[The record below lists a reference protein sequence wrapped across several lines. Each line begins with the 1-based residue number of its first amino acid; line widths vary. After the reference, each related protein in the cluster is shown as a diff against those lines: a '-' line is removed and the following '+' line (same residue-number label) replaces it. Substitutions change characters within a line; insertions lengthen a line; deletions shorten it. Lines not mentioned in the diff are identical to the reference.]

1 MRIGPIDP
9 QNDLWNQYLRLALPH
24 DRTTD
29 VLQQAPQLPATV
41 APWSEVVSSI
51 LIAFSTAIIT
61 LAIIWLIWQT
71 ISSVVNA
78 AWSGEAI
85 AREWH
90 SIWGPLRIVFGLG
103 LLAPVANGNN
113 AAQLLVIQ
121 VSSWSGQVANS
132 IYRASL
138 SVMNTHQTNAQ
149 NVLPDAEISKFIK
162 AMAMIDL
169 CNRSV
174 IDFEISEGVPGNVLS
189 GRRGNPSRIGVIRR
203 ERQEGR
209 IGWHSALLPDAGV
222 ASAKHNSDGVIFSG
236 EASCPGLEIQ
246 YKDNPR
252 ALSSRALY
260 TLSFGLV
267 GAGGDE
273 AAMRRRIRET
283 WVKALNDIES
293 SFRPIGA
300 ALIQMTFGAL
310 VTQNAE
316 RSSDDL
322 IGQLRDWETASI
334 ERWRQATKQAVDIVR
349 EVRGASRI
357 EGLDR
362 LGWLNAPAVIIRQT
376 TMMRDAWG
384 VANAMPSV
392 TRLNEFMSAL
402 QDEVRNRRFQR
413 YASAIAVVGDEL
425 NSPFSA
431 REREAIEA
439 AASVSEQP
447 PMPERTRE
455 AVSWGMIPDVD
466 IRRGSPLMQVA
477 DWGFWLMETGSIIWT
492 ASAAANAA
500 ANITSNVSRQFK
512 NAGIRQGGLIEILGK
527 GGAAI
532 ASFGMFLG
540 GAMVLVGIMHAY
552 ILPIMPT
559 IIFIIFA
566 LGCLILV
573 IEALIA
579 APLWALGH
587 VKLAGQGVVDH
598 TQLPGYQIL
607 LNLFVRI
614 PIAMMAFVFSL
625 LVVDT
630 VLFGVS
636 QLLGEGFGAHIPQT
650 SIIGLF
656 GYVAFMLVYGFI
668 SWTIC
673 LRTFSMINELPDKVL
688 RWIQI
693 QSVTNQDD
701 GQRYVVGGLVMGM
714 QRAGAGTGAATA
726 ALAGPVQA
734 AAGRLPA
741 PGPASKLRPP
751 SGLRT

>member
-174 IDFEISEGVPGNVLS
+174 IDFEISEGAPGNVSS
-189 GRRGNPSRIGVIRR
+189 GRRGNPGLVWAG
-203 ERQEGR
+203 RQARQNGE
-209 IGWHSALLPDAGV
+209 IGWHPALLPTTGV
-222 ASAKHNSDGVIFSG
+222 ASVRHNSDGVIFSG

-252 ALSSRALY
+252 ALSSRALS
-260 TLSFGLV
+260 TLTFGAV
-267 GAGGDE
+267 GAGQDD
-273 AAMRRRIRET
+273 ADMRRRIRET
-283 WVKALNDIES
+283 WVNALNEIES

-300 ALIQMTFGAL
+300 GLIQMTFGAL
-310 VTQNAE
+310 VAQNAE
-316 RSSDDL
+316 RSAEDF
-322 IGQLRDWETASI
+322 IRQLRNWEMSSI
-334 ERWRQATKQAVDIVR
+334 ERWRQATKRAVDIVR
-349 EVRGASRI
+349 EVRGANRI

-362 LGWLNAPAVIIRQT
+362 LGWLNAPAVIVRQT

-384 VANAMPSV
+384 VANTMPSV
-392 TRLNEFMSAL
+392 TRLNEFVSAL

-413 YASAIAVVGDEL
+413 YASAIAVVVDEL

-439 AASVSEQP
+439 AASGDEQR

-500 ANITSNVSRQFK
+500 ANITSNVSSKFK
-512 NAGIRQGGLIEILGK
+512 NAGINQSGLIEILGK
-527 GGAAI
+527 GVAAI

-552 ILPIMPT
+552 ILPLMPT
-559 IIFIIFA
+559 IIFIVFG
-566 LGCLILV
+566 LGCLLLV
-573 IEALIA
+573 VEALIA

-587 VKLAGQGVVDH
+587 IKLAGQGVVDQ

-614 PIAMMAFVFSL
+614 PIAMMAFIFSL

-636 QLLGEGFGAHIPQT
+636 QLIGDGFGAHT
-650 SIIGLF
+650 SNIGPL

-693 QSVTNQDD
+693 QSVANQDD

-714 QRAGAGTGAATA
+714 QRAGAATSAAGAALTGPARA
-726 ALAGPVQA
+726 AA

-741 PGPASKLRPP
+741 PGPASKLRLP
-751 SGLRT
+751 SASKA

>member
-1 MRIGPIDP
+1 M
-9 QNDLWNQYLRLALPH
+9 
-24 DRTTD
+24 
-29 VLQQAPQLPATV
+29 
-41 APWSEVVSSI
+41 
-51 LIAFSTAIIT
+51 T

-85 AREWH
+85 SREWH
-90 SIWGPLRIVFGLG
+90 SVWGPLRIVFGLG

-132 IYRASL
+132 IYRTSL
-138 SVMNTHQTNAQ
+138 SVMNNHQTNAQ
-149 NVLPDAEISKFIK
+149 NVLSDAEISQFIK
-162 AMAMIDL
+162 AMAVIDL

-174 IDFEISEGVPGNVLS
+174 IDFEVMEGQLS
-189 GRRGNPSRIGVIRR
+189 THMAARGRNTRAAAARR
-203 ERQEGR
+203 ERQSGGV
-209 IGWHSALLPDAGV
+209 GWHSALQSSTSVVSAKQDSEGV
-222 ASAKHNSDGVIFSG
+222 TFSASA
-236 EASCPGLEIQ
+236 ACPGLEIQ

-252 ALSSRALY
+252 WLSSRLLS
-260 TLSFGLV
+260 TLSFGRA
-267 GAGGDE
+267 GAGQDD
-273 AAMRRRIRET
+273 ADMRRRIRET
-283 WVKALNDIES
+283 WVNALNEIES

-300 ALIQMTFGAL
+300 GLIQMTFGAL
-310 VTQNAE
+310 VAQNAE
-316 RSSDDL
+316 RSADDF
-322 IGQLRDWETASI
+322 IRQLRDWETASI

-362 LGWLNAPAVIIRQT
+362 LGWLNAPAIIVRQT

-384 VANAMPSV
+384 VANTRPSV
-392 TRLNEFMSAL
+392 MRLNEFASAL
-402 QDEVRNRRFQR
+402 QDEVGNRRFRR
-413 YASAIAVVGDEL
+413 YASAVAVVGDEL

-439 AASVSEQP
+439 AASGGEQRA
-447 PMPERTRE
+447 MPDRTRT
-455 AVSWGMIPDVD
+455 AAAWGMIPDVD

-477 DWGFWLMETGSIIWT
+477 DWGFWLMETGSIIWGT
-492 ASAAANAA
+492 AATAKIA
-500 ANITSNVSRQFK
+500 ANIVNRVNSAVQTI
-512 NAGIRQGGLIEILGK
+512 GIPSIGIDILGR
-527 GGAAI
+527 GVAAI
-532 ASFGMFLG
+532 AAFGMLLG
-540 GAMVLVGIMHAY
+540 GVMILVGMLHAY
-552 ILPIMPT
+552 ILPLMPT

-587 VKLAGQGVVDH
+587 IKLAGQGVVDQ

-607 LNLFVRI
+607 LNLFIRI

-636 QLLGEGFGAHIPQT
+636 QLIGEGFGAHT
-650 SIIGLF
+650 SNIGPI
-656 GYVAFMLVYGFI
+656 GYIAFMLVYGFI

-673 LRTFSMINELPDKVL
+673 LRAFSMINDLPDKVL

-693 QSVTNQDD
+693 QSAANQDD

-714 QRAGAGTGAATA
+714 QRAGAATSAAGAALTS
-726 ALAGPVQA
+726 PVRA

-751 SGLRT
+751 GGLKA

>member
-9 QNDLWNQYLRLALPH
+9 QNDLWNQYLRLVLPH

-41 APWSEVVSSI
+41 APWSDVISSI
-51 LIAFSTAIIT
+51 LVVFSTAIMT

-71 ISSVVNA
+71 VSSVVNA

-85 AREWH
+85 SREWH
-90 SIWGPLRIVFGLG
+90 SVWGPLRIVFGLG

-132 IYRASL
+132 IYRTSL
-138 SVMNTHQTNAQ
+138 SVMNNHQTNAQ
-149 NVLPDAEISKFIK
+149 NVLSDADISQFIK
-162 AMAMIDL
+162 AMAVIDL

-174 IDFEISEGVPGNVLS
+174 IDFDITEGQLS
-189 GRRGNPSRIGVIRR
+189 NRFSARGYNTRAAAARR
-203 ERQEGR
+203 ERQAGGV
-209 IGWHSALLPDAGV
+209 GWHAALQPTTGV
-222 ASAKHNSDGVIFSG
+222 VSAKHDSEGVTFS
-236 EASCPGLEIQ
+236 ASAACPGLEIQ

-252 ALSSRALY
+252 WLSSRIIS
-260 TLSFGLV
+260 TLSFGRA
-267 GAGGDE
+267 GAGQDD
-273 AAMRRRIRET
+273 ADMRRRIRET
-283 WVKALNDIES
+283 WVNALNEIES

-300 ALIQMTFGAL
+300 GLIQMTFGAL
-310 VTQNAE
+310 VAQNAE
-316 RSSDDL
+316 RSADDF
-322 IGQLRDWETASI
+322 IRQLRDWETASI
-334 ERWRQATKQAVDIVR
+334 KRWRQATKQTVDIIR

-362 LGWLNAPAVIIRQT
+362 LGWLNAPAVIVRQT

-384 VANAMPSV
+384 VANTMPSV
-392 TRLNEFMSAL
+392 TRLNEFVSAL

-425 NSPFSA
+425 NSPLSA

-439 AASVSEQP
+439 AANGGEQR
-447 PMPERTRE
+447 PMPARTRQ
-455 AVSWGMIPDVD
+455 AVNLGMVPDVD

-477 DWGFWLMETGSIIWT
+477 DWGFWLMETGSIIWGT
-492 ASAAANAA
+492 AATARIAANLVNRVSSAVQSVGIKQGLALELLGRSVGAAAVFA
-500 ANITSNVSRQFK
+500 
-512 NAGIRQGGLIEILGK
+512 
-527 GGAAI
+527 
-532 ASFGMFLG
+532 MFLG
-540 GAMVLVGIMHAY
+540 GVMVLVGMLHAY

-559 IIFIIFA
+559 IVFIIFA

-587 VKLAGQGVVDH
+587 IKLAGQGVVDQ

-636 QLLGEGFGAHIPQT
+636 QLIGEGFGAHT
-650 SIIGLF
+650 SEIGPI

-693 QSVTNQDD
+693 QSATNPDD

-714 QRAGAGTGAATA
+714 QRAGAATSAAGAALT
-726 ALAGPVQA
+726 GPVRA

-751 SGLRT
+751 GSGTQLRT